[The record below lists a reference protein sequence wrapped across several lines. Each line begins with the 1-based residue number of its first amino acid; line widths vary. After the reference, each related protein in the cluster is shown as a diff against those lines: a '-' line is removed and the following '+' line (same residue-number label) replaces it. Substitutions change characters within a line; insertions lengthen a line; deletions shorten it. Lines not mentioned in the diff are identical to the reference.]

1 MAFLDR
7 NLELFE
13 ILFRQSYRQLYLI
26 AFSITGDKELSEDA
40 VQQAFAQAYVK
51 MNQLKDKSKFLA
63 WVTAITVN
71 QAKDLVKSARR
82 HKVIPITDDMQ
93 TAGLQD
99 SLEQTYLLK
108 DEVAHVLKVLSED
121 EAQIL
126 EVVDRRE
133 GFAAAVS

>member
-1 MAFLDR
+1 
-7 NLELFE
+7 
-13 ILFRQSYRQLYLI
+13 
-26 AFSITGDKELSEDA
+26 
-40 VQQAFAQAYVK
+40 